1 MTTATASIP
10 STATIETRPSLEAL
24 VDRLVESIFG
34 STDDEPGP
42 EPRAERPRR
51 APAAAGGRPRRG
63 PGAPRRRRHR
73 DGGTAPGTLGVRRV
87 ARPRTAALP
96 PTAGRSYTAPT
107 PDGRRCS
114 PPEATARRW
123 RCWRSSGCAGDPARP
138 FRGAAWGGSGPWRE
152 APRDGGG
159 QHRPGRP
166 RRPQAPPPPR
176 RGRGDDGRRAS
187 WQGACP
193 PGRLPLPRGAR
204 GQLHGVRR
212 HRALVLLRLR
222 RGRRRA
228 GLPPAA
234 RCRPTDRCGQRVAR
248 LRVGANEEAIEEFSA
263 ILELVPDDTRA
274 LFARAVARQWVGRDD
289 AANEDFDRYFE
300 FATDEAAADPA
311 GDARAG
317 MPTRLG
323 KNASLVRPDL
333 VPVVDGDNLI
343 ADVALPQRYRLEPL
357 LLTTAQTWHD
367 DALVRRG
374 MRPVLRVA
382 PFESGSGGW

>member
-1 MTTATASIP
+1 MTSPGRASRGAFTTRGGCGRRATSTGPWRFSSASTPRRQNPTRHAGCTAS
-10 STATIETRPSLEAL
+10 
-24 VDRLVESIFG
+24 G
-34 STDDEPGP
+34 STSH
-42 EPRAERPRR
+42 
-51 APAAAGGRPRRG
+51 GG
-63 PGAPRRRRHR
+63 AS
-73 DGGTAPGTLGVRRV
+73 A
-87 ARPRTAALP
+87 
-96 PTAGRSYTAPT
+96 TAGRSYTAPT

-123 RCWRSSGCAGDPARP
+123 RCWRSSGCAGVPASSS
-138 FRGAAWGGSGPWRE
+138 RGAACGGSGPWRE

-228 GLPPAA
+228 GLPPAPRGPEPARGDPAA
-234 RCRPTDRCGQRVAR
+234 RCRATDRCGQRVAR
-248 LRVGANEEAIEEFSA
+248 LRVGANEEAIEDFSA
-263 ILELVPDDTRA
+263 SLEIVPDDTRA

-289 AANEDFDRYFE
+289 AANEDFDRHFE

-317 MPTRLG
+317 TPTRLG
-323 KNASLVRPDL
+323 KNASL
-333 VPVVDGDNLI
+333 
-343 ADVALPQRYRLEPL
+343 
-357 LLTTAQTWHD
+357 
-367 DALVRRG
+367 
-374 MRPVLRVA
+374 
-382 PFESGSGGW
+382 GGPTSSRW